1 MVGIA
6 LQVADLAVLQ
16 VDVDAAAA
24 GAHVAGRLLDLVC
37 NLRAGIDLL
46 WRRLQRVLDH
56 RSSLSRP
63 VGHSGPAQRSRAA
76 LPAGPQ
82 PPLPAG
88 RYEPPRPRVPA
99 GLSLRSWVQ
108 CLCPA
113 STAFAIGKAP

>member
-37 NLRAGIDLL
+37 NLRAGIDVL

-63 VGHSGPAQRSRAA
+63 AGKAVRRSGPAPLCLRARSRPC
-76 LPAGPQ
+76 LLAGD
-82 PPLPAG
+82 
-88 RYEPPRPRVPA
+88 RK
-99 GLSLRSWVQ
+99 
-108 CLCPA
+108 
-113 STAFAIGKAP
+113 STRLNSSH

>member
-37 NLRAGIDLL
+37 DLRAGVDVL

-63 VGHSGPAQRSRAA
+63 AGKAVWHSGPAQRSRAA

-88 RYEPPRPRVPA
+88 RYEDRK
-99 GLSLRSWVQ
+99 
-108 CLCPA
+108 
-113 STAFAIGKAP
+113 STRLNYSH